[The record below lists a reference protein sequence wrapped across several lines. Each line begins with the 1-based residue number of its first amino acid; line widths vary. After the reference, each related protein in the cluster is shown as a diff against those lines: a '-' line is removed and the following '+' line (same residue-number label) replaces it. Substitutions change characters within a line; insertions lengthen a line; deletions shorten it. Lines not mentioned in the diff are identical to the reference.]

1 MRIGVNL
8 RIDVAKI
15 DKSRIFVG
23 KKGKYLDLVAFID
36 TENKSEFDDN
46 GTITQ
51 ELSKEDRDNGI
62 KLPIIGNA
70 KVFWQD
76 GQSKSTNKQQT
87 RKPEQQS
94 QKTGYQNNQSNGYD
108 DGPDSEIPFQAM
120 TGIETINK

>member
-1 MRIGVNL
+1 MKIGFNISINVSML
-8 RIDVAKI
+8 
-15 DKSRIFVG
+15 DKSRFYKG
-23 KKGKYLDLVAFID
+23 KKGTYAKLTCFVD
-36 TENKSEFDDN
+36 TEETSQYGYN

-51 ELSKEDRDNGI
+51 ELSKEDRNNGI

-108 DGPDSEIPFQAM
+108 DGHGDIPF
-120 TGIETINK
+120 

>member
-51 ELSKEDRDNGI
+51 ELSKEDRDNGV
-62 KLPIIGNA
+62 KLPILGNA
-70 KVFWQD
+70 KIFWKD
-76 GQSKSTNKQQT
+76 GQSG
-87 RKPEQQS
+87 QQS
-94 QKTGYQNNQSNGYD
+94 QGRQQPQNNQNNGYND
-108 DGPDSEIPFQAM
+108 EPDSIPF
-120 TGIETINK
+120 